1 MWIQSLGQEDSLEE
15 EMAIHPSVL
24 AWRIPWTEEP
34 GRLQSIELH
43 RVWHDWSNLACMC
56 IYIYIYTQSVY
67 VHMML
72 LPNYF
77 WFFFLAFNYMTFFF
91 FFFTKSKCLL
101 CILIYF
107 YSSFLLWLKSGYL
120 EMPIFSFIIMY
131 IYLCLAV
138 NYIYRT
144 EFFTSNSVFFSSRHS
159 I

>member
-1 MWIQSLGQEDSLEE
+1 MSNQSLGQEDSLEE

-43 RVWHDWSNLACMC
+43 RVWHDWSNLACM
-56 IYIYIYTQSVY
+56 YIYIYTHTVSVCSY
-67 VHMML
+67 AASSEL
-72 LPNYF
+72 
-77 WFFFLAFNYMTFFF
+77 FLVLFLGIQLHDFFFF
-91 FFFTKSKCLL
+91 FFFTKSKYLL

-120 EMPIFSFIIMY
+120 EMPIFPFIIMY

-138 NYIYRT
+138 NYVYWT

>member
-43 RVWHDWSNLACMC
+43 RVWHDWSNLACMY
-56 IYIYIYTQSVY
+56 IYIYIHSQY
-67 VHMML
+67 M
-72 LPNYF
+72 F
-77 WFFFLAFNYMTFFF
+77 IWCFFRIISGSFSWHSITWLFFFF
-91 FFFTKSKCLL
+91 FFFTKSKYLL

-138 NYIYRT
+138 NYIYWT